1 MVAVR
6 ASAPRRRRTRYQ
18 EAPGGRVC
26 DTSAVLRP
34 FTQVDVFSEVPGL
47 GNPVA
52 VVLDGADLTT
62 EQMQRFAHWT
72 NLSETTFVLPATRPD
87 ADYRVRIFTPTAE
100 LPFAGHPTLG
110 TCHAWTTH
118 LAKAHPAGTT
128 VQEGAAG
135 LVTIRRTS
143 YGSAFGAP
151 PLLRQGPVDE
161 DAVRQAASQLQIDRS
176 EIVGANWVDNGPGWM
191 GLLLADAERVLA
203 LRPGAVDRFVGVI
216 GPYPAGSDCAF
227 EVRAFFPSHGATG
240 EDPVTG
246 SLNASLAQWLIAAGR
261 AQAPYLVSQGSLV
274 GAAGRV
280 HIEVDQAGAV
290 WVGGTTTGIVFGQV
304 DL

>member
-1 MVAVR
+1 
-6 ASAPRRRRTRYQ
+6 
-18 EAPGGRVC
+18 
-26 DTSAVLRP
+26 
-34 FTQVDVFSEVPGL
+34 VFSEVPGL

-52 VVLDGADLTT
+52 VVLDAAGLTT

-100 LPFAGHPTLG
+100 LPFAGHPALG

-118 LAKAHPAGTT
+118 LAKAHPAGST
-128 VQEGAAG
+128 VQECAAG

-161 DAVRQAASQLQIDRS
+161 DAVRKAASHIQIDRT
-176 EIVGANWVDNGPGWM
+176 EIVAAHWVDNGPGWM
-191 GLLLADAERVLA
+191 GLLLADAERVLE
-203 LRPGAVDRFVGVI
+203 LRPRAVDRFVGVI

-261 AQAPYLVSQGSLV
+261 AQPPYVVSQGSLV

-280 HIEVDQAGAV
+280 HIEVDQADAV
-290 WVGGTTTGIVFGQV
+290 WVGGRTTEIVFGQV